1 MWEQQHKRQ
10 NQKNNKKMFK
20 SEEKEEEKGKKWA
33 KGNKTTPSGR
43 LLSLEH
49 SSISKPTQLKYIYTK
64 HVYVR
69 MYILL

>member
-43 LLSLEH
+43 LLSLAQQH
-49 SSISKPTQLKYIYTK
+49 IKTNPTEIYL
-64 HVYVR
+64 Y
-69 MYILL
+69 

>member
-1 MWEQQHKRQ
+1 MG
-10 NQKNNKKMFK
+10 
-20 SEEKEEEKGKKWA
+20 KGKS
-33 KGNKTTPSGR
+33 NNTQGR

-69 MYILL
+69 MYTTLASVAYIA